1 MVGHDPDLPPAGREQ
16 QFDPGGQATQQ
27 FGDAPRQDNAL
38 VVARLV
44 EVAELGPGSSVG
56 VAGLGRGEEL
66 VALLVQELAEPIGRQ
81 VLALSNDRG
90 PELLAGREPR
100 DPVGDRRDGRR

>member
-16 QFDPGGQATQQ
+16 QLDPGGQATQQ
-27 FGDAPRQDNAL
+27 FGDAPRQDKPSL
-38 VVARLV
+38 WPGLV
-44 EVAELGPGSSVG
+44 EVAELGPGPSVG

-81 VLALSNDRG
+81 VLALLRR
-90 PELLAGREPR
+90 PRAGTPR
-100 DPVGDRRDGRR
+100 RP